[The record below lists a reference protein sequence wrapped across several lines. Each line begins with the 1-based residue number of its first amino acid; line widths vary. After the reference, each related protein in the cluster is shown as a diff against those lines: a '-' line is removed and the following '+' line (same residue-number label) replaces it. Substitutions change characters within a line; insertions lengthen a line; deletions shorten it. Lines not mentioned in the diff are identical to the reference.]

1 MSDALNY
8 SHAAVR
14 QRNFAL
20 FGALRGLEN
29 ILFFILIFMFS
40 TALVALFLT
49 DFDNLEYQSPLAR
62 SLWYPVYFFVFVLAL
77 RCFPQLIRLVTF
89 NPLLI
94 ACVLICGLSFFWS
107 IDPAISMRRS
117 IALLI
122 TTLFGLVLAARY
134 DWSGLVQRLAVCFWI
149 MAIVSILIAVFL
161 PEYGTH
167 QRVHEG
173 AWRGAWVEK
182 NYMGGVMAKGVI
194 VMLCAFAM
202 RPDRAWIWL
211 PGVAMCFLLVLMSTS
226 KTSLLV
232 ALIGIGG
239 FIALRIYRRY
249 TFLRFPLILSV
260 TLVIGGIVGMLIV
273 APEFALGL
281 IGKEITLTGRTDIWS
296 GLIASIQQ
304 KPWLGYGYGVYWL
317 DPLGSSYYVRLS
329 LEWGIPSAHN
339 GWLDTWLSVGALG
352 VVVFGL
358 FFAFTTILA
367 FDRLRKG
374 GTETYW
380 VILSTIMFFA
390 FSMSEST
397 ILQQNDL
404 SWVMFVATS
413 AKLFAFEKPF
423 WRDRV
428 RLPYFLVKRTDYQTL
443 PV

>member
-1 MSDALNY
+1 MSSASTYSQAAL
-8 SHAAVR
+8 R

-20 FGALRGLEN
+20 FGALRGFEN
-29 ILFFILIFMFS
+29 LLYFLMIFMFS

-49 DFDNLEYQSPLAR
+49 DFNNLEYQSPLAR
-62 SLWYPVYFFVFVLAL
+62 ALWYPVYMLVLVLAL
-77 RCFPQLIRLVTF
+77 RCLPQLLRLVAF

-94 ACVLICGLSFFWS
+94 MCVLICGLSFFWS
-107 IDPAISMRRS
+107 IDAGISMRRS
-117 IALLI
+117 IALLL

-134 DWSGLVQRLAVCFWI
+134 DWSGLVQRLAACFWV
-149 MAIVSILIAVFL
+149 MAIVSILIAVLL
-161 PEYGTH
+161 PEYGVH
-167 QRVHEG
+167 QMVHEG
-173 AWRGAWVEK
+173 AWRGAWIEK

-194 VMLCAFAM
+194 IMLCAFAM
-202 RPDRAWIWL
+202 RPDRAVLWL
-211 PGVAMCFLLVLMSTS
+211 TGAAMCFLLVLMSTS

-249 TFLRFPLILSV
+249 TFLRFPLILS
-260 TLVIGGIVGMLIV
+260 LVVGIGGIVGMLVI
-273 APEFALGL
+273 APEFTLGL
-281 IGKEITLTGRTDIWS
+281 IGKEPTLTGRTDIWS
-296 GLIASIQQ
+296 GLITSIQQ
-304 KPWLGYGYGVYWL
+304 RPVLGYGYGVYWL
-317 DPLGSSYYVRLS
+317 DPLGSSYYVRLN

-339 GWLDTWLSVGALG
+339 GWIETWLSVGALG
-352 VVVFGL
+352 VLSFGL
-358 FFAFTTILA
+358 YFIFTIILA

-413 AKLFAFEKPF
+413 SKLFAFEKPY

-428 RLPYFLVKRTDYQTL
+428 RLPYFLTRRTDYQNL
-443 PV
+443 PI

>member
-1 MSDALNY
+1 ML
-8 SHAAVR
+8 
-14 QRNFAL
+14 
-20 FGALRGLEN
+20 
-29 ILFFILIFMFS
+29 
-40 TALVALFLT
+40 
-49 DFDNLEYQSPLAR
+49 
-62 SLWYPVYFFVFVLAL
+62 
-77 RCFPQLIRLVTF
+77 
-89 NPLLI
+89 
-94 ACVLICGLSFFWS
+94 
-107 IDPAISMRRS
+107 
-117 IALLI
+117 

-134 DWSGLVQRLAVCFWI
+134 DWSGLVQRLAVVFWF
-149 MAIVSILIAVFL
+149 MAIVSILISLFL
-161 PEYGTH
+161 PEYGVH

-194 VMLCAFAM
+194 IMLCAFAM
-202 RPDRAWIWL
+202 RPDRAIVWL
-211 PGVAMCFLLVLMSTS
+211 PGAAMCFLLVLMSTS
-226 KTSLLV
+226 KTALLIS
-232 ALIGIGG
+232 LIGIGG

-249 TFLRFPLILSV
+249 VFLRFPLILALM
-260 TLVIGGIVGMLIV
+260 TVIGVIVSMLII
-273 APEFALGL
+273 APDFTFGL
-281 IGKEITLTGRTDIWS
+281 IGKERTLTGRTDIWS

-317 DPLGSSYYVRLS
+317 DPLGASYYVRLS

-339 GWLDTWLSVGALG
+339 GWLDTWLSIGALG
-352 VVVFGL
+352 VVAFGL
-358 FFAFTTILA
+358 FFIFTIILA

-380 VILSTIMFFA
+380 VILSTVMFFA

-423 WRDRV
+423 WRDRA
-428 RLPYFLVKRTDYQTL
+428 RLPYFLMRRTDYQSL